1 MLLRR
6 NMETS
11 AGVISRTGNS
21 RPLLAE
27 LAISQV
33 GGEPVRSGVR
43 KVLLIHMNANELEF
57 STTLRFP
64 VNDRYRLSFQLKL
77 GEKSIVLE
85 GIVASRVKQGNLYL
99 YELRIAGSSISR
111 TDWIRELNEWLLR
124 HQPAL
129 PEHKVHYLY
138 RN

>member
-1 MLLRR
+1 
-6 NMETS
+6 
-11 AGVISRTGNS
+11 
-21 RPLLAE
+21 
-27 LAISQV
+27 
-33 GGEPVRSGVR
+33 
-43 KVLLIHMNANELEF
+43 MNANELEF

-64 VNDRYRLSFQLKL
+64 VSDRYRLSFRLKL
-77 GEKSIVLE
+77 GEKSIILE

-111 TDWIRELNEWLLR
+111 TDWIRGLNEWLLQ